1 MATEIERKFLLLDD
15 SWREEE
21 ITQKVRYR
29 QGYMTQG
36 EASSVRIRISN
47 HDAYLNIKSATLGI
61 KRQEFEYPIPEN
73 DAQEMLDTL
82 CHKPLIEKTRYYLNY
97 QGHTW
102 EVDVFEGDNR
112 GLVVAEIEMA
122 SEDEEFVRPPWLG
135 QEVSSD
141 PRYYNTSLVSH
152 PFKDWK

>member
-15 SWREEE
+15 SWREEK
-21 ITQKVRYR
+21 ITRKVRYR
-29 QGYMTQG
+29 QGYMTHG

-61 KRQEFEYPIPEN
+61 KRQEFEYPIPES
-73 DAQEMLDTL
+73 DAREMLDTL
-82 CHKPLIEKTRYYLNY
+82 CHKPLIEKTRYYLNF
-97 QGHTW
+97 QGHIW

-112 GLVVAEIEMA
+112 GLVVAEIEMS
-122 SEDEEFVRPPWLG
+122 SEDEEFIRPPWLG

-152 PFKDWK
+152 PYKDWK